1 MNKLWAPWRID
12 YIRKPKEDGCI
23 FCNKF
28 KSSDDKKDLVLY
40 RGIGSF
46 ILMNLYPY
54 SNGHLLI
61 SPYKHTSDINE
72 LSDQENGEIMWM
84 ANQCMNILKLTMNA
98 EGFNFGANIGK
109 AGGAGIE
116 EHIHYH
122 IVPRWTGD
130 TNFMPVVG
138 NTKVM
143 VEGLIESWE
152 GLIPHFNK
160 LKESKDA

>member
-12 YIRKPKEDGCI
+12 YIRNPKEEGCV

-28 KSSDDKKDLVLY
+28 KSEDDRKNLVLY
-40 RGIGSF
+40 RGKGSF
-46 ILMNLYPY
+46 TLMNLYPY

-61 SPYKHTSDINE
+61 SPYKHISNMNE
-72 LSDQENGEIMWM
+72 LSNQENGEIMWM
-84 ANQCMNILKLTMNA
+84 AKQCMNILRLTMNA

-122 IVPRWTGD
+122 IVPRWKGD

-160 LKESKDA
+160 LKEKEDA